1 MALATLDRIE
11 SASRGEKAE
20 CIWQT
25 DAIQAYRFAVVGEE
39 STLRAELAHRVAA
52 LTGCRI
58 PPQEVVADREARV
71 AFLALDGVRFQ
82 LRQHDVVLLRPC
94 ANCGTGEF
102 ASDPL
107 ITKGDLGHALGVWR
121 PLHHG
126 CEVGD
131 PTEW

>member
-1 MALATLDRIE
+1 MALATLDRTE

-20 CIWQT
+20 CTWQT
-25 DAIQAYRFAVVGEE
+25 DAIQAYRFAVMQEE
-39 STLRAELAHRVAA
+39 STLRAEMADRVAA

-58 PPQEVVADREARV
+58 PPQQVAVDCDARI
-71 AFLALDGVRFQ
+71 AFLALDGVRFR
-82 LRQHDVVLLRPC
+82 LRQHEVVLLRPC

-107 ITKGDLGHALGVWR
+107 TTKGDLGHALGVWR

-126 CEVGD
+126 CEVEN
-131 PTEW
+131 PAEW